1 MASISLEGISC
12 RALSSRVAR
21 SSLVIGRALSFSD
34 FKEAIDGGSVL
45 QPPSELDCA
54 AAWLASAAPAAT
66 VPPCKKRRLDTIL
79 PPEPNIIGPET
90 ESTTKDGERST
101 KELIGR
107 SAMISYSCCSRL
119 GASV

>member
-34 FKEAIDGGSVL
+34 FKQAIDGGSVP

-54 AAWLASAAPAAT
+54 TAWLASAAPAAT
-66 VPPCKKRRLDTIL
+66 VPPCKKRRLETIRSPRAEHYRGL
-79 PPEPNIIGPET
+79 KKNPPQRT
-90 ESTTKDGERST
+90 ERST
-101 KELIGR
+101 KE
-107 SAMISYSCCSRL
+107 
-119 GASV
+119 